1 MNKKNIILYF
11 LITYS
16 VCCYLSLNRHSRAS
30 TGTYHSEIWAD
41 KAGYNV
47 YLPALFIYDF
57 DAAKFPE
64 GTEKHIGYG
73 FSLDSVSNKVITKYP
88 YGVAFMQS
96 PFWLIAH
103 ITSPQKDGFSM
114 YYQKAIDFAGSFYLT
129 LGLFFLLLTINRYRN
144 VSISIMLSILIALST
159 GIFYYGIY
167 ETGMSH
173 IYSFCCMSIILFLG
187 LNPKK
192 TTTHFLVMVLISA
205 LYIVIRPLN
214 AVFLIPFI
222 LMIYLEGKLIVLKE
236 VFKFYSPKTLIMSVL
251 IISLL
256 LLPQLLYYHYAYGS
270 FVANS
275 YQKEPFFF
283 PSISRVIELLFS
295 PNNGLFIYYPILLIV
310 LIHSIFI
317 KSNYNKLSLFLITSY
332 ILIYASW
339 WSLSLG
345 CSFGHR
351 AINDILILFFIPLI
365 VSKKRLSKFI
375 LIALIICSLINL
387 KFIFSYD
394 TCLHTSMNW
403 DFAEYK
409 AILFG
414 EFK

>member
-1 MNKKNIILYF
+1 MNKKNAILYF
-11 LITYS
+11 LITYG
-16 VCCYLSLNRHSRAS
+16 VCCFLALNRHSNAS
-30 TGTYHSEIWAD
+30 PGTYHSEIWAD

-47 YLPALFIYDF
+47 YLPALFIYDY
-57 DAAKFPE
+57 DAFKFPE

-73 FSLDSVSNKVITKYP
+73 FTLDSVSHKVITKYP
-88 YGVAFMQS
+88 YGVALMQS
-96 PFWLIAH
+96 PFWLVAH
-103 ITSPQKDGFSM
+103 FISPQKDGFSL
-114 YYQKAIDFAGSFYLT
+114 YYQKAIDFAGSFYLS
-129 LGLFFLLLTINRYRN
+129 LGLFFLFLTINRYRN
-144 VSISIMLSILIALST
+144 TPISIMLSVLIVLST
-159 GIFYYGIY
+159 GVFYYGIY

-173 IYSFCCMSIILFLG
+173 IYSFCCISIILFLG
-187 LNPKK
+187 LNPQK
-192 TTTHFLVMVLISA
+192 TKNHILLTILIAS
-205 LYIVIRPLN
+205 LYFIIRPLN
-214 AVFLIPFI
+214 IVFLLPII
-222 LMIYLEGKLIVLKE
+222 LLIFMNGKLTLGKD
-236 VFKFYSPKTLIMSVL
+236 VFKFYSVKLFLISIL

-256 LLPQLLYYHYAYGS
+256 ILPQLLYYQYAYGN

-283 PSISRVIELLFS
+283 PSLSRITELLCS

-310 LIHSIFI
+310 LLHTVFI
-317 KSNYNKLSLFLITSY
+317 KSNYNKLSFLLITTY

-351 AINDILILFFIPLI
+351 AINDIAILFFIPFI
-365 VSKKRLSKFI
+365 ISKKQLSKF
-375 LIALIICSLINL
+375 LIISLIICSLINL

-394 TCLHTSMNW
+394 TCLHNSMNW

>member
-1 MNKKNIILYF
+1 
-11 LITYS
+11 
-16 VCCYLSLNRHSRAS
+16 
-30 TGTYHSEIWAD
+30 
-41 KAGYNV
+41 V
-47 YLPALFIYDF
+47 YLPALFIYDL
-57 DAAKFPE
+57 DASKFPE
-64 GTEKHIGYG
+64 GAEKQIGYG
-73 FSLDSVSNKVITKYP
+73 FTLDSVSHKVITKYP
-88 YGVAFMQS
+88 YGVSFMQS

-103 ITSPQKDGFSM
+103 LVSPQKDGFSM

-129 LGLFFLLLTINRYRN
+129 LGLFFVIFTINRYRN
-144 VSISIMLSILIALST
+144 TPISIMLSILIALST

-187 LNPKK
+187 LNPQK
-192 TTTHFLVMVLISA
+192 TTKHLLIIALISA
-205 LYIVIRPLN
+205 LYIIIRPLN
-214 AVFLIPFI
+214 IVFLIPLI
-222 LMIYLEGKLIVLKE
+222 LMLFMNGEFALWKE
-236 VFKFYSPKTLIMSVL
+236 VFKSYTPKTF
-251 IISLL
+251 IISILTISL
-256 LLPQLLYYHYAYGS
+256 FILPQLLYYHYVYCS
-270 FVANS
+270 FFANS

-283 PSISRVIELLFS
+283 PSLSRITELLFS

-310 LIHSIFI
+310 LLHTIFI
-317 KSNYNKLSLFLITSY
+317 KNNYNKLSLFLIVTY

-351 AINDILILFFIPLI
+351 AINDIVILFFVPFII
-365 VSKKRLSKFI
+365 SKKRLSKF
-375 LIALIICSLINL
+375 LIISLIICSLINL